1 MKDADLQ
8 KYILEKLDK
17 IDDAVTGIAVDVARN
32 TSDVAYHIKRTDLL
46 EAQVNELQQE
56 LHGVSKSVGWLVFPI
71 TIIKKLLRI
80 E

>member
-1 MKDADLQ
+1 MKDQELH

-17 IDDAVTGIAVDVARN
+17 IDEAVMQVAVDVARN

-46 EAQVNELQQE
+46 ESQVNELQQE
-56 LHGVSKSVGWLVFPI
+56 LHGVSKSMSWLVFPI
-71 TIIKKLLRI
+71 TLIKKLLRI